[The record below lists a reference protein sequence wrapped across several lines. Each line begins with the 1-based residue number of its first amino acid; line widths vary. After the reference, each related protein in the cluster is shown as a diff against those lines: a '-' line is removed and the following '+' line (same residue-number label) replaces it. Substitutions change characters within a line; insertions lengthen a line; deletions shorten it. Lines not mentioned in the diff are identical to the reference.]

1 MCNLLLWIKEIIIFY
16 LERVSRVSKIS
27 RVSIPYD
34 TLDTQVAYDDQETT
48 YQP

>member
-1 MCNLLLWIKEIIIFY
+1 MLLWIKEIIIFY

-27 RVSIPYD
+27 RVSIPLD
-34 TLDTQVAYDDQETT
+34 TLDTQMAYDDQETT